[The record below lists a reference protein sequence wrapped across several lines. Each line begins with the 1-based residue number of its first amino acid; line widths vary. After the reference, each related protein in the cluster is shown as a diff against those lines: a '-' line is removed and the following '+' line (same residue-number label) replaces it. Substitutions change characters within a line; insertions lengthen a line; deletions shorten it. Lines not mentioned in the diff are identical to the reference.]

1 MKIEDMK
8 LWFAMLGAEEVEL
21 PRWRRKMH
29 ADVLALQCSSRYL
42 KEVVMYERGEKN
54 ESVP

>member
-1 MKIEDMK
+1 
-8 LWFAMLGAEEVEL
+8 MLGAEEVEL